1 MQVHQQTDNLPVF
14 RNAVV
19 TIGTFD
25 GVHKGHQLIIQQ
37 MKKEASVSGG
47 ETVIITF
54 HPHPRKIIS
63 GKSGKLFLL
72 TTLQERIRLLKDSGI
87 DHLVV
92 IPFTDDF
99 AEQDAESYIRDFL
112 VRYFHPHTI
121 IIGYDHRFGKN
132 RLGDYHLLEKMAPDF
147 NYKVKEI
154 DEQVLNEVTISSTRI
169 RVAIS
174 RGDIVSA
181 NEFLGYRYFFEGE
194 VINGDKRGR
203 TIGFPT
209 ANLRLTDPD
218 KLIPGDGVYAVKA
231 AMHGKNNPP
240 IVKNGMMNIGFRP
253 TIDGL
258 NHIIEVNLFDFNEDI
273 YGEKL
278 EISVVQRIRDEQKFN
293 GLESLKAQLKKDKL
307 ATQELLG

>member
-1 MQVHQQTDNLPVF
+1 
-14 RNAVV
+14 
-19 TIGTFD
+19 
-25 GVHKGHQLIIQQ
+25 
-37 MKKEASVSGG
+37 MKKEAFAIDGQ
-47 ETVIITF
+47 TVIITF

-72 TTLQERIRLLKDSGI
+72 TTLEERIQLLHASGI

-92 IPFTDDF
+92 IPFTNDF

-112 VRYFHPHTI
+112 VRYFHPHTV
-121 IIGYDHRFGKN
+121 IIGYDHRFGKK
-132 RLGDYHLLEKMAPDF
+132 RQGDYHLLEKMAPAF
-147 NYKVKEI
+147 NYLVKEI

-169 RVAIS
+169 REAIT

-231 AMHGKNNPP
+231 AIPGKNNQP
-240 IVKNGMMNIGFRP
+240 ILKNGMMNIGVRP
-253 TIDGL
+253 TVDGL
-258 NHIIEVNLFDFNEDI
+258 SHIIEVNLFDFNEDI

-293 GLESLKAQLKKDKL
+293 GLESLQAQLKKDKET
-307 ATQELLG
+307 TQDILG